1 MPRLRFMWMETLS
14 GVVINKE
21 LHHHKLLPN
30 QHASFVTV
38 MHQVREIIRHLQQ
51 IKKSPT
57 QCRRL
62 FKTLRQRKF
71 R

>member
-1 MPRLRFMWMETLS
+1 MPRLRFMSMETLS
-14 GVVINKE
+14 GKVINRE

-30 QHASFVTV
+30 QHATFVTV
-38 MHQVREIIRHLQQ
+38 MHQVREITRHLQQ

-62 FKTLRQRKF
+62 F
-71 R
+71 

>member
-1 MPRLRFMWMETLS
+1 MPRLRFMPMETLS

-21 LHHHKLLPN
+21 LHHYKLLPN
-30 QHASFVTV
+30 QHASFVTA
-38 MHQVREIIRHLQQ
+38 MHKVRELTRYLQQ

-62 FKTLRQRKF
+62 F
-71 R
+71 